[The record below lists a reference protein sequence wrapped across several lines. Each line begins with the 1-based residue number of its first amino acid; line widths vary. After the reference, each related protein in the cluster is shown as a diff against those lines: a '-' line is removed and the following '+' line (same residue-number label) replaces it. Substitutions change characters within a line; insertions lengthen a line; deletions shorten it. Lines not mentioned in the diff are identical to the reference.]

1 MFRYLMLLLTAIF
14 LTACTTPEQRAANM
28 QAEMERM
35 IQIYGPACGRLG
47 YTANSDQWRNC
58 VLQLSVKEDMDRY
71 GARPYYHAGF
81 GRSHWRIGGGWGPYW

>member
-47 YTANSDQWRNC
+47 YTANSDQWRN
-58 VLQLSVKEDMDRY
+58 
-71 GARPYYHAGF
+71 
-81 GRSHWRIGGGWGPYW
+81 